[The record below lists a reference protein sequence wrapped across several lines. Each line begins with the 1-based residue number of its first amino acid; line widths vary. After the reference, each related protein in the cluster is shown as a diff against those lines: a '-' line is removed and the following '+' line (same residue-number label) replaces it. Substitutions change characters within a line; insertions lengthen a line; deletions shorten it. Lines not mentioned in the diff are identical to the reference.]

1 MSVKDVGLGGTV
13 WIRAAQEKKPAV
25 PKPAK
30 TEAGNK
36 KPGSDDPSRE
46 TSDYSEE
53 KQAEAHTYRFDKD
66 GAQPDEPENIGSNID
81 LDI

>member
-13 WIRAAQEKKPAV
+13 WTRVAQEKKPAV
-25 PKPAK
+25 TKPAK
-30 TEAGNK
+30 TESGNK

-46 TSDYSEE
+46 ASDYSEE
-53 KQAEAHTYRFDKD
+53 KQAEAHNYRRGK
-66 GAQPDEPENIGSNID
+66 GNKQPDEPDNIGSNID